1 MGSFKIEENLSQQAK
16 QKNKKKQKTS
26 RNKTLS
32 ITAAEV
38 TIH

>member
-1 MGSFKIEENLSQQAK
+1 MRSFKIEENLSQQAK
-16 QKNKKKQKTS
+16 QKKIS

>member
-16 QKNKKKQKTS
+16 QKNKKKTS